1 MLFNIK
7 SHVSHKLFDNI
18 DFDCRSILFIIE
30 KKENN
35 LTIFDIGKNIE
46 RNNSC
51 SSRFTFAFS
60 FDSHTDF
67 AYVFCNL
74 IALQRIVLYAFKKLL
89 VILLKT
95 WIFLSETFRFFYKV
109 GRNRYCNITTHQAS
123 YQQIEVYVFRQWLPL
138 PPSKRF

>member
-1 MLFNIK
+1 MN
-7 SHVSHKLFDNI
+7 
-18 DFDCRSILFIIE
+18 
-30 KKENN
+30 ENN

-109 GRNRYCNITTHQAS
+109 VRNRYCNITAHQAS
-123 YQQIEVYVFRQWLPL
+123 YQHIEAYVFRQWLPL
-138 PPSKRF
+138 RPSKRF